1 MEEAAA
7 GTISAPAAPS
17 PAEPARGGG
26 VLHVALIGNPNT
38 GKSTLFNALTGMR
51 QRVGNYSGVTV
62 ERVEGRYR
70 DGDAAVTVIDLPGT
84 YSLSASSPDEEI
96 ALAVLTGHAPGID
109 RPDVVVVVVDA
120 ANLERNLFLTSQVL
134 ELGLPTVVAL
144 NQIDAAEAAGI
155 RIDAIE
161 LTLELGAPVV
171 PTVAMR
177 GEGLDV
183 LKSAIR
189 KAPGLD
195 RPTRQFELPA
205 EAVAALRPVERRLSD
220 AGFNPGAA
228 GMEALRLLAVQEVG
242 RHLQDVPELAPA
254 IAEARAKVEAAG
266 LSPISLEAESRYGW
280 IADVVDRT
288 VQRAGT
294 GVRTVTDRVD
304 AIVLH
309 RVAGPLIF
317 VALMA
322 VVFQSI
328 FTWAEPLIGFVEGIF
343 GAVGGAVASAIPEG
357 DLQSLI
363 VDGVIGGVG
372 SVLVFLPQIAILFL
386 FIGILE
392 DTGYM
397 ARAAFIMDRFM
408 RSVGLHGRSFIPL
421 LSGYACAVPGIMAT
435 RTIESR
441 KDRVATIMVL
451 PLMSCSARI
460 PIYTLLIGTFI
471 PPIAVGGVWNLQGI
485 TLLAMYLLGTVTAL
499 LVASVFK
506 RTLLKGQARPM
517 IMELPP
523 YRLPRPRSLALSVGH
538 RASMFLKK
546 AGTVILALS
555 ILLWALATYPRTEA
569 PAGVTDQQAQEAQL
583 AGSALGRMGHAVEPL
598 VRPLGYDWKIGV
610 GILSSF
616 AAREVFVSTMGT
628 IYGVGSDAD
637 EGSST
642 LREKLRGERHAS
654 SGAIVYTPLVA
665 VGLMVFYVYAMMCM
679 STIAVVVR
687 ETGGGWT
694 GVRWAAFQFG
704 WMLALAYLSAL
715 LVYQGGRALGWG

>member
-1 MEEAAA
+1 MEEA
-7 GTISAPAAPS
+7 GTISAPPAPS
-17 PAEPARGGG
+17 PAEAARGGG

-70 DGDAAVTVIDLPGT
+70 DGDAMVTVIDLPGT

-120 ANLERNLFLTSQVL
+120 ANLERNLFLASQVL
-134 ELGLPTVVAL
+134 ELGIPAVVAL
-144 NQIDAAEAAGI
+144 NQVDAAEAAGI

-195 RPTRQFELPA
+195 RPERRFELPA
-205 EAVAALRPVERRLSD
+205 EAVAALRPVEQRLAD
-220 AGFNPGAA
+220 AGFNPSAA
-228 GMEALRLLAVQEVG
+228 GMEALRLLAVQHVG
-242 RHLQDVPELAPA
+242 RHLQDVPQLAPA
-254 IAEARAKVEAAG
+254 IAQARAQVEAAG

-280 IADVVDRT
+280 IAEVVERT
-288 VQRAGT
+288 VHRAGA
-294 GVRTVTDRVD
+294 GGRTFTDRVD
-304 AIVLH
+304 AIALH
-309 RVAGPLIF
+309 RVGGPLIF

-343 GAVGGAVASAIPEG
+343 GSLGGAVSAALPPG
-357 DLQSLI
+357 DLQSLV

-441 KDRVATIMVL
+441 KDRLATIMVL
-451 PLMSCSARI
+451 PLMSCSARL

-471 PPIAVGGVWNLQGI
+471 PPIAVGGVWNLQGM

-523 YRLPRPRSLALSVGH
+523 YRLPRLKSLGLSVWH

-546 AGTVILALS
+546 AGTVILSLS
-555 ILLWALATYPRTEA
+555 ILLWALATYPKSQ
-569 PAGVTDQQAQEAQL
+569 PAAGMTDQQAQEAQL
-583 AGSALGRMGHAVEPL
+583 AHSTLGRMGHAVEPL
-598 VRPLGYDWKIGV
+598 VAPLGYDWKIGV

-628 IYGVGSDAD
+628 IYGVGSDAN
-637 EGSST
+637 EGSSS

-654 SGAIVYTPLVA
+654 TGAIVYTPLVA

-694 GVRWAAFQFG
+694 GVRWAAFQFL
-704 WMLALAYLSAL
+704 WMLGLAYLSAL
-715 LVYQGGRALGWG
+715 LVYQGGLALGWG

>member
-1 MEEAAA
+1 MEEA
-7 GTISAPAAPS
+7 GTISAPPAPL
-17 PAEPARGGG
+17 PAEAARGGG

-70 DGDAAVTVIDLPGT
+70 DGDAVVTVIDLPGT

-96 ALAVLTGHAPGID
+96 ALAVLTGHATGID

-134 ELGLPTVVAL
+134 ELGIPAVVAL
-144 NQIDAAEAAGI
+144 NQVDAAEAAGV

-183 LKSAIR
+183 LRSAIR
-189 KAPGLD
+189 KAPGLE
-195 RPTRQFELPA
+195 RPERRFELPA
-205 EAVAALRPVERRLSD
+205 EAAAALRPVEQRLTD
-220 AGFNPGAA
+220 AGFNPSAA

-242 RHLQDVPELAPA
+242 RHLLEVPELAPA
-254 IAEARAKVEAAG
+254 IARARAQVEAAG

-280 IADVVDRT
+280 IAEVVDRT
-288 VQRAGT
+288 VHRAGA
-294 GVRTVTDRVD
+294 GGRTFTDRVD
-304 AIVLH
+304 AIALH
-309 RVAGPLIF
+309 RVGGPLIF

-322 VVFQSI
+322 LVFQSI
-328 FTWAEPLIGFVEGIF
+328 FTWAEPLIGFVEGLF
-343 GAVGGAVASAIPEG
+343 GALGGVVAAAIPQG
-357 DLQSLI
+357 DLQSLV

-441 KDRVATIMVL
+441 KDRLATIMVL

-471 PPIAVGGVWNLQGI
+471 PPIAVAGVWNLQGI

-523 YRLPRPRSLALSVGH
+523 YRLPRLKSLALSVWH

-546 AGTVILALS
+546 AGTVILSLS
-555 ILLWALATYPRTEA
+555 ILLWALATYPKTE
-569 PAGVTDQQAQEAQL
+569 PAAGMTDQQAQEAQL
-583 AGSALGRMGHAVEPL
+583 ASSALGRMGHTVEPL

-628 IYGVGSDAD
+628 IYGVGSGAD

-654 SGAIVYTPLVA
+654 TGAIVYTPLVA

-715 LVYQGGRALGWG
+715 LVYQGGRALGLG